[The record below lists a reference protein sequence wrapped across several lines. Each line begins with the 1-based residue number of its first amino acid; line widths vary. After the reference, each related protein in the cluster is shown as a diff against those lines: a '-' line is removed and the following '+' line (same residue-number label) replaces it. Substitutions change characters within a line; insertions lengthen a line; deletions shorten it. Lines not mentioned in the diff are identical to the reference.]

1 MIGNAKLKNK
11 LCFFELYI
19 FPHFCLLCTSR
30 IASASMLRL
39 FEQPPTG
46 LRGYTL
52 NSQPLKEA
60 EKRQQRLQNSFGEK
74 YIIVVYCQS
83 FAQAGMCNSQQAE
96 IIEMQFR
103 EAAILTVS
111 FQMLNSNRISAE

>member
-1 MIGNAKLKNK
+1 
-11 LCFFELYI
+11 
-19 FPHFCLLCTSR
+19 
-30 IASASMLRL
+30 MLRL

-74 YIIVVYCQS
+74 YIIVVYYQS
-83 FAQAGMCNSQQAE
+83 FAQAGMCYSQQAE

-103 EAAILTVS
+103 EAAILTVC

>member
-1 MIGNAKLKNK
+1 
-11 LCFFELYI
+11 
-19 FPHFCLLCTSR
+19 
-30 IASASMLRL
+30 MLRL

-60 EKRQQRLQNSFGEK
+60 EKRQQRLQNSEK

-83 FAQAGMCNSQQAE
+83 FAQAGMCK
-96 IIEMQFR
+96 
-103 EAAILTVS
+103 
-111 FQMLNSNRISAE
+111 

>member
-74 YIIVVYCQS
+74 YIIVVYYQS

-96 IIEMQFR
+96 IIEMRFR
-103 EAAILTVS
+103 EAAILAVC
-111 FQMLNSNRISAE
+111 FQMPNSNRISAE

>member
-1 MIGNAKLKNK
+1 
-11 LCFFELYI
+11 
-19 FPHFCLLCTSR
+19 
-30 IASASMLRL
+30 MLRL

-74 YIIVVYCQS
+74 YIIVVYYQS
-83 FAQAGMCNSQQAE
+83 FAQAGMCK
-96 IIEMQFR
+96 
-103 EAAILTVS
+103 
-111 FQMLNSNRISAE
+111 

>member
-1 MIGNAKLKNK
+1 
-11 LCFFELYI
+11 
-19 FPHFCLLCTSR
+19 
-30 IASASMLRL
+30 MLRL

-60 EKRQQRLQNSFGEK
+60 EKRQQRLQNSEK

-83 FAQAGMCNSQQAE
+83 FVQAGMCNSQQAE

-103 EAAILTVS
+103 EAAILTVT
-111 FQMLNSNRISAE
+111 M